1 MKLVGA
7 VGKVGFSKAMSA
19 GWICIDKSGDKLVK
33 PKVETIVD
41 QVKENLIL
49 ISSGKIDSID
59 NKSRDEYKKRK
70 LLQEVNFVAYKVG
83 KGSEFKLTIEKVYN
97 ILISRFFYSII
108 LDNLFH
114 DFFPKRL

>member
-19 GWICIDKSGDKLVK
+19 GWICIDKGGDKLVK

-59 NKSRDEYKKRK
+59 NKSRDEYNPPS
-70 LLQEVNFVAYKVG
+70 VC
-83 KGSEFKLTIEKVYN
+83 
-97 ILISRFFYSII
+97 
-108 LDNLFH
+108 
-114 DFFPKRL
+114 

>member
-19 GWICIDKSGDKLVK
+19 GWICIDKGGDKLVK

-70 LLQEVNFVAYKVG
+70 LLQEVNSDVTDSEEKR
-83 KGSEFKLTIEKVYN
+83 KGIHIFDVKKLFKQA
-97 ILISRFFYSII
+97 
-108 LDNLFH
+108 
-114 DFFPKRL
+114 